1 MEKREQKNGTGVA
14 FDNKKSNEKQPDIK
28 GNFLTPSGEN
38 LSLSI
43 WIRTSEKGNKYY
55 SISVQ
60 EPYEKKE
67 TTTDYQTESPKQDV
81 KPKSQPRVSPQELAQ
96 VDDTDLP
103 F

>member
-60 EPYEKKE
+60 EPYEKKDNAN
-67 TTTDYQTESPKQDV
+67 DYQTESPKQEP

-96 VDDTDLP
+96 TDEDWP

>member
-43 WIRTSEKGNKYY
+43 WIRTSEKGNRYY

-60 EPYEKKE
+60 EPYEKKDN
-67 TTTDYQTESPKQDV
+67 TNDYQTESPKQEP

-96 VDDTDLP
+96 TDEDWP